1 MLYDCIEKCYRFI
14 NYFVDC
20 FFFCFLVMVDED
32 FLVLEFLED
41 IFLLSM
47 VFISVCDSLFFGL
60 DDLVDIVSSMGI
72 F

>member
-1 MLYDCIEKCYRFI
+1 
-14 NYFVDC
+14 
-20 FFFCFLVMVDED
+20 MVDED

-41 IFLLSM
+41 IFLFLM
-47 VFISVCDSLFFGL
+47 VFIFVCDSSFFGL